1 MRAVVRSRHRNRGV
15 LAVRTAKVAAVAAVR
30 KNVSSRAETHQR
42 LLFDRI
48 QSQGSCLS
56 VIDRNNLPADIGS
69 CSAEADLTFSQLTEL
84 RTNVTKNLFAVHI
97 RNVLRL

>member
-1 MRAVVRSRHRNRGV
+1 MRSVVRSRHRNRGV